1 MTPFVDT
8 NLFIRY
14 LTEDDP
20 VQTDAVERLFI
31 KVKEGKETVQTS
43 VLVIVEIV
51 WVLESIFK
59 KSRDEIKEMIQKII
73 NTQNLVVENRDIL
86 LQGLEIYSQKNIDFV
101 DAYHAVFL
109 KSTGEKIIYS
119 FDQDFDKI
127 EWIERR
133 EPA

>member
-20 VQTDAVERLFI
+20 VQTDAVESLFI

>member
-1 MTPFVDT
+1 MTPFIDT

-20 VQTDAVERLFI
+20 VQTDAVEKLFI
-31 KVKEGKETVQTS
+31 RIKEGKEAVQTS

-59 KSRDEIKEMIQKII
+59 KSKHEIKEMIQKII
-73 NTQNLVVENRDIL
+73 NTPNLLVENRDSL
-86 LQGLEIYSQKNIDFV
+86 VQGLEIYAQKNIDFV

-109 KSTGEKIIYS
+109 KSAGESIIYS
-119 FDQDFDKI
+119 FNQDFDKI
-127 EWIERR
+127 EWVERR

>member
-73 NTQNLVVENRDIL
+73 NTQHCPVSKLHDMS
-86 LQGLEIYSQKNIDFV
+86 G
-101 DAYHAVFL
+101 
-109 KSTGEKIIYS
+109 
-119 FDQDFDKI
+119 
-127 EWIERR
+127 
-133 EPA
+133 

>member
-14 LTEDDP
+14 LTDDDP
-20 VQTDAVERLFI
+20 VQTDAVESLFI
-31 KVKEGKETVQTS
+31 RVKEGKETVQTS

-73 NTQNLVVENRDIL
+73 NTQNLMVENRDIL

>member
-20 VQTDAVERLFI
+20 VQTDAVESLFI

-73 NTQNLVVENRDIL
+73 NTQNLMVENRDIL

-127 EWIERR
+127 ELIERR

>member
-20 VQTDAVERLFI
+20 VQTDSVEKLF
-31 KVKEGKETVQTS
+31 KRVKEGNETAQTS

-51 WVLESIFK
+51 WVMESIFK
-59 KSRDEIKEMIQKII
+59 KSKHEIKEMIQKII
-73 NTQNLVVENRDIL
+73 NTPNLLVENRDSL
-86 LQGLEIYSQKNIDFV
+86 VQGLEIYAQKNIDFV

-109 KSTGEKIIYS
+109 KSAGESIIYS
-119 FDQDFDKI
+119 FNQDFDKI
-127 EWIERR
+127 EWVERR

>member
-8 NLFIRY
+8 NMFIRF

-20 VQTDAVERLFI
+20 VQTDAAERFF
-31 KVKEGKETVQTS
+31 KSVKEGKEQVQTS

-59 KSRDEIKEMIQKII
+59 KSKAEITDMVQKII
-73 NTQNLVVENRDIL
+73 NTPNLLVEQRDTL
-86 LQGLEIYSQKNIDFV
+86 LQALEIYTEKNIDFV
-101 DAYHAVFL
+101 DAYHAAYL
-109 KSTGEKIIYS
+109 KFSEDAIIYS

>member
-20 VQTDAVERLFI
+20 VQTDAVESLFI
-31 KVKEGKETVQTS
+31 RVKEGKETVQTS

-73 NTQNLVVENRDIL
+73 NTQNLLVENRDIL

-127 EWIERR
+127 DWIERR
-133 EPA
+133 EPV

>member
-20 VQTDAVERLFI
+20 VQTDAVESLFI
-31 KVKEGKETVQTS
+31 RVKEGKETVQTS

-73 NTQNLVVENRDIL
+73 NTQNLLVENRDIL

-133 EPA
+133 KPA

>member
-20 VQTDAVERLFI
+20 VQTDAVESLFI

-73 NTQNLVVENRDIL
+73 NTQNLMVENRDIL

>member
-8 NLFIRY
+8 NQFIRY

-20 VQTDAVERLFI
+20 VQTDAVESLFI

>member
-73 NTQNLVVENRDIL
+73 NTQNLMVENRDIL

>member
-20 VQTDAVERLFI
+20 VQTDAVESLFI

-43 VLVIVEIV
+43 VLVIVEIG

-73 NTQNLVVENRDIL
+73 NTQNLMVENRDIL

>member
-1 MTPFVDT
+1 MTTFVDT

-20 VQTDAVERLFI
+20 VQTDAVESLFI

-73 NTQNLVVENRDIL
+73 NTQNLMVENRDIL

>member
-14 LTEDDP
+14 LTDDDP
-20 VQTDAVERLFI
+20 VHTDAVESIFI
-31 KVKEGKETVQTS
+31 RVKEGKETVQTS

-73 NTQNLVVENRDIL
+73 NTQNLMVENRDIL

>member
-20 VQTDAVERLFI
+20 VQTDAVESLFI

-73 NTQNLVVENRDIL
+73 NTQNLMVENRDIL

-109 KSTGEKIIYS
+109 KSTGEKIMYR

>member
-14 LTEDDP
+14 MTEDDP
-20 VQTDAVERLFI
+20 VQTDEVESLFI

-43 VLVIVEIV
+43 VMVIVEIV

-73 NTQNLVVENRDIL
+73 NTQNLMVENRDIL

>member
-1 MTPFVDT
+1 MTNFS
-8 NLFIRY
+8 F
-14 LTEDDP
+14 
-20 VQTDAVERLFI
+20 
-31 KVKEGKETVQTS
+31 
-43 VLVIVEIV
+43 
-51 WVLESIFK
+51 
-59 KSRDEIKEMIQKII
+59 SR
-73 NTQNLVVENRDIL
+73 L
-86 LQGLEIYSQKNIDFV
+86 LQDPQKNIDFV